1 MPRQSQFRAARWNSI
16 GQSSE
21 YNTRQI
27 SCGEAPCWSGS
38 KGNANF
44 YYHSCRFGSCLRPV
58 RSVVV
63 VTPSTEDEALTS
75 TSSSSP
81 HIVES
86 ADVLQDRGTIQSNA
100 PDKNR
105 GLFVCFAC
113 EWFEASHIVPQFPW
127 NQISGSHPE
136 KGLLL
141 DGRTE

>member
-1 MPRQSQFRAARWNSI
+1 MPRQSQFRAASWYSI

-21 YNTRQI
+21 YNTRQK

-38 KGNANF
+38 KGNATSTITHVVLGHVF
-44 YYHSCRFGSCLRPV
+44 VPFEV
-58 RSVVV
+58 VVV
-63 VTPSTEDEALTS
+63 VTSSTEDEALTS
-75 TSSSSP
+75 RSSSSP

-86 ADVLQDRGTIQSNA
+86 ADVLQDRGAIQSNA

-113 EWFEASHIVPQFPW
+113 GWFEASHIAPQYPW

>member
-1 MPRQSQFRAARWNSI
+1 MQTSTITHVVLGHVFVPF
-16 GQSSE
+16 E
-21 YNTRQI
+21 
-27 SCGEAPCWSGS
+27 
-38 KGNANF
+38 
-44 YYHSCRFGSCLRPV
+44 
-58 RSVVV
+58 VVV
-63 VTPSTEDEALTS
+63 LVTSSTEDEALTS

-86 ADVLQDRGTIQSNA
+86 ADVLQDRGAIQSNA

-113 EWFEASHIVPQFPW
+113 EWFEASHIAPQFPW